1 MVFYFHYFTYLFCI
15 SRENVALLSAEK
27 TTREEKKRDLNPCL
41 WDGGS
46 QLSKQT
52 AYLVI
57 NLLEDE
63 CVLLIRMC
71 TFDINFAVRIKL
83 NINPVNHSEY

>member
-1 MVFYFHYFTYLFCI
+1 M
-15 SRENVALLSAEK
+15 SRENFALFSAEK
-27 TTREEKKRDLNPCL
+27 QNKNMGRKNRDLNPCL
-41 WDGGS
+41 RNGGS

-57 NLLEDE
+57 NLLGNE

-71 TFDINFAVRIKL
+71 TFDIIFAVTIEL
-83 NINPVNHSEY
+83 NINPVNQFEY

>member
-1 MVFYFHYFTYLFCI
+1 MG
-15 SRENVALLSAEK
+15 R
-27 TTREEKKRDLNPCL
+27 KKDLNLCL
-41 WDGGS
+41 YDGGS

-57 NLLEDE
+57 NLLENE

-71 TFDINFAVRIKL
+71 TFGIIFVVRIELK
-83 NINPVNHSEY
+83 INPVNQSEY